1 MCELKMKIT
10 DSAVDQNLWVTGV
23 LLYRRPGTGIF
34 VETGVRLWD
43 VYHAEQEANSVGRN
57 LVGELF
63 MGLLVVVLQKRGYIG
78 IVDSTGVWHTSV
90 SFEDYFNCTFLY
102 VFDL

>member
-1 MCELKMKIT
+1 MS
-10 DSAVDQNLWVTGV
+10 DWS
-23 LLYRRPGTGIF
+23 PF
-34 VETGVRLWD
+34 V
-43 VYHAEQEANSVGRN
+43 QEARDGNFCGNRCPAMRCLSCGAGSKQCRQN